1 MTRPH
6 YNALIMTSKNLFL
19 RSLIDSIPDLIFFK
33 DKNSRYLG
41 CNKAFE
47 LFIGKSEAELIGR
60 HDDEVVDDGMAAEYQ
75 AQDQLVM
82 ESGEQLKTEGWHVFK
97 DGRRVL
103 IENIKTPYYDEHHQ
117 IMGVIGVGR
126 DITERWLSRQRGM
139 ARLNI
144 LEMIARHE
152 PLEKILLT
160 VVESLETEEPSR
172 LCSILLASDDNTHL
186 LTGAAPNLPDFYN
199 KLVHGLPIAVGLGS
213 CGTAASTGMRVIV
226 EDIQNHE
233 HWVNYKALA
242 ASAGLGA
249 CWSQPVISS
258 KGRVLGTFAIYHAHP
273 CSPTSDDIES
283 IEFAASLTSIAIEYH
298 QTQDALEKQA
308 TTDSLTGLANR
319 RYFRTLAEA
328 EISRQM
334 RSNRPLSLLYLDI
347 DYFKC
352 INDQHGHQTGDLVLS
367 AVADYFRQSLRDQD
381 IIARIGGEEFAI
393 LLPDTSSV
401 QALEIAERVRTGFST
416 LKSGSLP
423 ATVELTISIGLTTL
437 DGQSVPLDELLNQA
451 DRALYEAKKSGR
463 NQTRTFQS
471 R

>member
-1 MTRPH
+1 M
-6 YNALIMTSKNLFL
+6 SKNLFL

-41 CNKAFE
+41 CNRAFE

-60 HDDEVVDDGMAAEYQ
+60 HDNEVVDDGKAGEYQ

-103 IENIKTPYYDEHHQ
+103 IENIKTPYYDENHQ

-172 LCSILLASDDNTHL
+172 QCSILLVSDDNTHL

-199 KLVHGLPIAVGLGS
+199 QVVHGLPIAVGLGS
-213 CGTAASTGMRVIV
+213 CGTAAATGMRVIV
-226 EDIQNHE
+226 EDIQTHE
-233 HWVNYKALA
+233 HWANYKTLA
-242 ASAGLGA
+242 ANAGLGA

-258 KGRVLGTFAIYHAHP
+258 RGRVLGTFAIYHALP
-273 CSPTSDDIES
+273 CSPTQDDLES

-334 RSNRPLSLLYLDI
+334 RSNRSLSLLYLDI
-347 DYFKC
+347 DYFKS
-352 INDQHGHQTGDLVLS
+352 INDQYGHQAGDQVLT
-367 AVADYFRQSLRDQD
+367 AVAAYFRISLRDQD
-381 IIARIGGEEFAI
+381 VIARIGGEEFAI
-393 LLPDTSSV
+393 LLPDTSSTEA
-401 QALEIAERVRTGFST
+401 QEIAERIRTGFAM
-416 LKSGSLP
+416 LKTEGLP
-423 ATVELTISIGLTTL
+423 SDIKLTVSIGLTTL
-437 DGQSVPLDELLNQA
+437 DTQTVTLDELLNQA
-451 DRALYEAKKSGR
+451 DRALYQAKKLGR
-463 NQTRTFQS
+463 NQTRVFQTA
-471 R
+471 